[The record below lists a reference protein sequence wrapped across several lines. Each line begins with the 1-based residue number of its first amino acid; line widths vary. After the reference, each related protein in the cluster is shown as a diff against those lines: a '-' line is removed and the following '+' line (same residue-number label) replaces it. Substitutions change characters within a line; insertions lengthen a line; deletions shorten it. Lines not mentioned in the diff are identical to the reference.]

1 MQRKPPH
8 AAKIVQKA
16 SMQTCKNQLCM
27 HAGQNAIQLSH
38 GINPHAEALPA
49 ALASGVVV
57 TGMAAS
63 LIPWAAE
70 QMVGGLRELA
80 SAKKWNTLGHTQARN
95 RCSSSL
101 KLTSLAG
108 ECKSTSNNAVLLAE
122 AKEVSH
128 MLWCRVGGCFEE
140 APPLSACEACEAR
153 GRMRCQSCS
162 GQGISNSWLWR
173 PANDP

>member
-1 MQRKPPH
+1 MR
-8 AAKIVQKA
+8 
-16 SMQTCKNQLCM
+16 TCKGSPLMQPK
-27 HAGQNAIQLSH
+27 LSRKH
-38 GINPHAEALPA
+38 PCKPARTSFACKAFNEALPA

-70 QMVGGLRELA
+70 QMRPR
-80 SAKKWNTLGHTQARN
+80 K
-95 RCSSSL
+95 C
-101 KLTSLAG
+101 LTCYGAG
-108 ECKSTSNNAVLLAE
+108 FYPCKICHGRG
-122 AKEVSH
+122 K
-128 MLWCRVGGCFEE
+128 VGGCFEE

-173 PANDP
+173 PANDPGWGPRGE